1 MPRELRSKARARDS
15 RSRDRRRRRGSRDRD
30 RGAPR
35 DRQDTRTNEA
45 QPPFSIFP
53 RSEPSDSGPSLRLTP
68 NTEHRSRSQERSPSR
83 TYEQDLT
90 TWHNIDAPPIR
101 RRVPLQVGP
110 IDPPPVAVTIHPN
123 RSMQFDFNRA
133 PPREEQEFFY
143 RLLQSINPSGPAPVT
158 TDPPVNI
165 QYFQPQRQVLPSSD
179 HRTPP
184 ASRSRSP
191 TLASTAPRES
201 RERRNETLTIP
212 DFLRPRQHQASES
225 GTETDHRRQSDSSV
239 PARTGSQWTYKLEQQ
254 NDGHCRITLEGSD
267 RDPNPIIFRFLSS
280 QDCPRNTL
288 HQMDIYV
295 PWLDYTI
302 REFSHC
308 QQTTNH
314 MVNIWIQEP
323 YCWLKCDQLV
333 EACEGKAKIKE
344 FWFKLWHA
352 LDKWKAEANSRSSR
366 LYAAHELPA
375 PRLPPQTV
383 DSHLQ
388 DHIFQKIQKMTS
400 TVRREDLRPWQTAI
414 NTLTVMFSQWP
425 NWRKVIDMI
434 LAHKFTN
441 QQQEEKHILICYYKW
456 TDEPILVNSQGQEIR
471 SKSYCWGHAT
481 DPSSA
486 LQIALAGGIRPAST
500 VDENNAIYHWCPSF
514 YCRIDGSSTH
524 ASITKDRYVQQ
535 SINTIIH
542 TRKYSQMNH
551 RPFIF
556 HGIGKSR
563 QQTHYK
569 VVQGGVGGEYTASLF
584 FDIIHGHDRRWLV
597 RSHLAA
603 TMGFAI

>member
-225 GTETDHRRQSDSSV
+225 GTETDHHRRQSDSSV

-254 NDGHCRITLEGSD
+254 NDGHCRITLKVQTEI
-267 RDPNPIIFRFLSS
+267 PILSS
-280 QDCPRNTL
+280 SVFFLLKIVLGTL
-288 HQMDIYV
+288 CTRWTSTCLGLTTRSANSVIV
-295 PWLDYTI
+295 NKL
-302 REFSHC
+302 
-308 QQTTNH
+308 QTTWSTFGSKNH
-314 MVNIWIQEP
+314 IAGSNVINWSKP
-323 YCWLKCDQLV
+323 V
-333 EACEGKAKIKE
+333 KAKPK
-344 FWFKLWHA
+344 
-352 LDKWKAEANSRSSR
+352 SRSSGSN
-366 LYAAHELPA
+366 YGMHWINGKQKPTAEAAACMRH
-375 PRLPPQTV
+375 T
-383 DSHLQ
+383 
-388 DHIFQKIQKMTS
+388 
-400 TVRREDLRPWQTAI
+400 
-414 NTLTVMFSQWP
+414 
-425 NWRKVIDMI
+425 
-434 LAHKFTN
+434 
-441 QQQEEKHILICYYKW
+441 
-456 TDEPILVNSQGQEIR
+456 NSQHHDSLPKPLIR
-471 SKSYCWGHAT
+471 TSK
-481 DPSSA
+481 
-486 LQIALAGGIRPAST
+486 
-500 VDENNAIYHWCPSF
+500 
-514 YCRIDGSSTH
+514 
-524 ASITKDRYVQQ
+524 ITFSKR
-535 SINTIIH
+535 
-542 TRKYSQMNH
+542 
-551 RPFIF
+551 F
-556 HGIGKSR
+556 
-563 QQTHYK
+563 
-569 VVQGGVGGEYTASLF
+569 
-584 FDIIHGHDRRWLV
+584 RR
-597 RSHLAA
+597 
-603 TMGFAI
+603 